1 MHLEIHHET
10 IYRYD
15 TPVSHSVQLLRL
27 SPRRDPDQTTVHWQL
42 EMPGTTDL
50 TIDAYGNE
58 QHVLTLDQPVT
69 EIRIVAQGVVET
81 RPPIPQRDVIPA
93 LVFRQ
98 ATSLTTA
105 DDAIKAFAHNYQRL
119 IEKHGRHG
127 LMDLMADLLDHM
139 PYTPGQTDAST
150 PAQESF
156 AQRLGVCQ
164 DHAHV
169 FIAVCRYLGIP
180 ARYVSGYLYTEN
192 DHHVASHA
200 WVEALTDGAWY
211 AFDVSNACIPDERYV
226 RLAIGL
232 DYLDA
237 CPVRGLRRGG
247 GAETMVSHT
256 RVRSILHFQQHQ
268 QQQQQQ

>member
-27 SPRRDPDQTTVHWQL
+27 TPRRDPDQTTVHWRL
-42 EMPGTTDL
+42 DIPGQTDL

-69 EIRIVAQGVVET
+69 EIRIVAEGVVET
-81 RPPIPQRDVIPA
+81 RPPVPQRDAIPA

-98 ATSLTTA
+98 PTLLTTA
-105 DDAIKAFAHNYQRL
+105 DADIKNFAHNYQRL
-119 IEKHGRHG
+119 IERHGRQG

-156 AQRLGVCQ
+156 ARRLGVCQ

-200 WVEALTDGAWY
+200 WVEAQTEGTWD

-247 GAETMVSHT
+247 GMETMVSHAQ
-256 RVRSILHFQQHQ
+256 VRSILHFQQHQ
-268 QQQQQQ
+268 QQQQ

>member
-10 IYRYD
+10 VYCYD
-15 TPVSHSVQLLRL
+15 VPLKHSVQLLRL
-27 SPRRDPDQTTVHWQL
+27 TPRRDASQNTLYWHLDI
-42 EMPGTTDL
+42 PGPTDL
-50 TIDAYGNE
+50 AVDAFGNE
-58 QHVLTLDQPVT
+58 QHVLTLDQPVS

-81 RPPIPQRDVIPA
+81 RNSAPARDTVPP

-98 ATSLTTA
+98 QTALTTA
-105 DDAIKAFAHNYQRL
+105 DDTIKNFAEKYRRL
-119 IEKHGRHG
+119 IEKHGRQG

-139 PYTPGQTDAST
+139 PYTPGQTDAGTS
-150 PAQESF
+150 AQQAF
-156 AQRLGVCQ
+156 AQGLGVCQ

-169 FIAVCRYLGIP
+169 FIAICRYLGIP

-200 WVEALTDGAWY
+200 WVEALCDELWY
-211 AFDVSNACIPDERYV
+211 GFDVSNACKPDERYV

-247 GAETMVSHT
+247 GMETMVSRA
-256 RVRSILHFQQHQ
+256 RVRRSTAHEQQ
-268 QQQQQQ
+268 